1 MKRTKILT
9 KPLFIDEEGS
19 RLERESAEGAWE
31 DEDTPA
37 LSPGITSV
45 AEDRAS
51 LNLTT
56 TLEKQ
61 RQLHLVK
68 SSRAAMSIPR
78 PPTVMD

>member
-1 MKRTKILT
+1 MRI
-9 KPLFIDEEGS
+9 PL
-19 RLERESAEGAWE
+19 
-31 DEDTPA
+31 A
-37 LSPGITSV
+37 LSPEIISV

-68 SSRAAMSIPR
+68 SRLLR
-78 PPTVMD
+78 